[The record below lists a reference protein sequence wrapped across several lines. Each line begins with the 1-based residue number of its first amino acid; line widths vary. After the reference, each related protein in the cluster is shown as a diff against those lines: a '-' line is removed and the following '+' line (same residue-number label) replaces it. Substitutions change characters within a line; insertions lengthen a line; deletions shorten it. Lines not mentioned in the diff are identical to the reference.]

1 MRKNNLNFGMAARF
15 VNDKYQAKIIDL
27 IKKNY
32 KFYSG
37 KNIKFFLAGSGENL
51 SKIKKYVIKNKLS
64 KYIVFSGALN
74 EKETI
79 NWFKK
84 LDFYIHLSKDETSS
98 TSILQALSMSL
109 PVIASNNFG
118 NRNLR
123 KKINNNYNLILTE
136 NNVKIIHKN
145 IFYLINNFENI
156 KKLRINSRKS
166 IFKYFNYIKM
176 FKNYEKLFYN

>member
-1 MRKNNLNFGMAARF
+1 MIN
-15 VNDKYQAKIIDL
+15 Q
-27 IKKNY
+27 
-32 KFYSG
+32 
-37 KNIKFFLAGSGENL
+37 
-51 SKIKKYVIKNKLS
+51 KYVIKNKLS

>member
-1 MRKNNLNFGMAARF
+1 
-15 VNDKYQAKIIDL
+15 
-27 IKKNY
+27 
-32 KFYSG
+32 
-37 KNIKFFLAGSGENL
+37 
-51 SKIKKYVIKNKLS
+51 
-64 KYIVFSGALN
+64 
-74 EKETI
+74 
-79 NWFKK
+79 
-84 LDFYIHLSKDETSS
+84 
-98 TSILQALSMSL
+98 MSL